1 MLYYLVRMHR
11 VTGKQVF
18 SREQFAFPNTDAETL
33 GQFDD
38 SVTDAIAIRV
48 NPLCDKSQVNIE
60 FRAAMQE
67 RAAREGFQSYSMIS
81 LRKKEFNLFVEE
93 REKENE

>member
-38 SVTDAIAIRV
+38 SVTDAVALRV
-48 NPLCDKSQVNIE
+48 SPWCTASQANIE
-60 FRAAMQE
+60 FREAMQE
-67 RAAREGFQSYSMIS
+67 RAVREGFQSYSMIS